1 MATARACSSSTEP
14 LPLDAALPIPA
25 ADQRPTQPTN
35 RMPTS
40 ARVVSALI
48 ALLCLSV
55 MVTAFILKPNAQ
67 GHATHTQL
75 GLPPCGWATFFHKP
89 CPTCG
94 MTTSFALA
102 ARGRFWDSFR
112 TQPAGFL
119 IAIATCVTFWAAL
132 HGAIFASRV
141 DRLVLP
147 LVQPRWL
154 WTSAGILLAA
164 WAYKIATW
172 N

>member
-1 MATARACSSSTEP
+1 MSALATNPAPAAP
-14 LPLDAALPIPA
+14 LPTTL
-25 ADQRPTQPTN
+25 PTN

-40 ARVVSALI
+40 ARVVSAII
-48 ALLCLSV
+48 AFFCLAV
-55 MVTAFILKPNAQ
+55 MVTAFLLKPNAQ

-75 GLPPCGWATFFHKP
+75 GLPACGWATHFHMP

-102 ARGRFWDSFR
+102 AKGRFWESFR

-119 IAIATCVTFWAAL
+119 LAVATCVTFWAAL
-132 HGAIFASRV
+132 HGAVYASRV
-141 DRLVLP
+141 DRLVFP
-147 LVQPRWL
+147 LLQPRWL
-154 WTSAGILLAA
+154 WTGAGILLAA

-172 N
+172 H